1 MATLSTLNLGVLEL
15 AYFFYQVVNGRRKLF
30 SRNGFQKSL
39 IIGSGPLK
47 KKKGFRLI
55 F

>member
-15 AYFFYQVVNGRRKLF
+15 AYFFCQVEVGRRKLF

-47 KKKGFRLI
+47 KKGFRLI